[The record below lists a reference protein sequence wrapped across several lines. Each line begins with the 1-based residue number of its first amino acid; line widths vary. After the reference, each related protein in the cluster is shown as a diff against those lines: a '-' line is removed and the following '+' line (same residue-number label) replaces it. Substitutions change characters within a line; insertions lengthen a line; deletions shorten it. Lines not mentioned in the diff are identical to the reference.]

1 MAINIYKN
9 IKIGLITLAI
19 LINIILYHL
28 LPPALSKRIYLVVN
42 EIAVFLL
49 NVKVTL
55 HGNTDLLQK
64 KNILIMSN
72 HYDGMLDSNI
82 IYNLYYKNN
91 SNTMLH
97 TVVKADI
104 VGDAA
109 DKSLLLNLMAYV
121 KNAFITSSYLIPYK
135 RGDKEDG
142 KVVKETIADY
152 LQNNKNVLI
161 YPEGTTRKNG
171 VPKDFKHGIF
181 QLAVEKKASILPI
194 TLKFARDCGT
204 EKGEPANFYD
214 LFDNEVDVYLHDLID
229 SETDDCYK
237 TNDFMALKQKTFERI
252 TGGHPP
258 TPARM

>member
-1 MAINIYKN
+1 M
-9 IKIGLITLAI
+9 
-19 LINIILYHL
+19 
-28 LPPALSKRIYLVVN
+28 
-42 EIAVFLL
+42 
-49 NVKVTL
+49 
-55 HGNTDLLQK
+55 
-64 KNILIMSN
+64 
-72 HYDGMLDSNI
+72 
-82 IYNLYYKNN
+82 
-91 SNTMLH
+91 
-97 TVVKADI
+97 
-104 VGDAA
+104 
-109 DKSLLLNLMAYV
+109 
-121 KNAFITSSYLIPYK
+121 
-135 RGDKEDG
+135 
-142 KVVKETIADY
+142 KETIADY

-237 TNDFMALKQKTFERI
+237 TNDFMSLKEKTFQRI